1 MKPSAAPAP
10 SPPATTSTS
19 TSTSRSRSATA
30 PDATS
35 PAAGVTGLL
44 RPALLLLALCSLL
57 TGLLYPLAV
66 TGAAQLLFPA
76 EANGSL
82 VRRGPDVVGSRF
94 IGQSFDDPRYFWGRP
109 SATAPTP
116 YNAAASTGSNLG
128 PSNPALAE
136 AVAGRLATLRAADA
150 SPAAVAARPVPIDLV
165 TASGSGLDPHLS
177 PAAALYQVPRVAAAR
192 GLAEERVRHLVESR
206 IEDRLL
212 GVFGEP
218 TVNVLLLNL
227 ALDELAAAPR

>member
-1 MKPSAAPAP
+1 MTTPAP
-10 SPPATTSTS
+10 SAPSAPSTTS
-19 TSTSRSRSATA
+19 
-30 PDATS
+30 
-35 PAAGVTGLL
+35 GLL
-44 RPALLLLALCSLL
+44 RPALLLFALLSLV
-57 TGLLYPLAV
+57 TGVLYPLAV

-82 VRRGPDVVGSRF
+82 IHREGEVVGSRL
-94 IGQSFDDPRYFWGRP
+94 IGQAFDEPRYFWSRP
-109 SATAPTP
+109 SATGPSP

-136 AVAGRLATLRAADA
+136 AITGRITALHTAESAATGR
-150 SPAAVAARPVPIDLV
+150 SEPAPRSVPVDLV

-192 GLAEERVRHLVESR
+192 GLPEEKVRHLVESS
-206 IEDRLL
+206 IEPRLV

-218 TVNVLLLNL
+218 TVNVVMLNL
-227 ALDELAAAPR
+227 ALDALAPATPAR